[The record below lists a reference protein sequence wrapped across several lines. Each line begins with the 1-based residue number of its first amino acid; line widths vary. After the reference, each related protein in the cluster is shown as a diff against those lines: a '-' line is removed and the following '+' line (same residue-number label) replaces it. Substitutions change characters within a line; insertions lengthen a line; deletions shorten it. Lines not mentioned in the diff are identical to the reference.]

1 MKKIFFL
8 LLTAMITFTLH
19 SCGGG
24 DDNETGDPG
33 NSNTNKPADTKPEQP
48 STPSTSEFE
57 TPTDWYV
64 TASYA
69 DNMHFY
75 ILMPEGISENMT
87 ANDQVA
93 VFCGTECRGRG
104 IYIDGPKGKYWDV
117 YPVIGEKG
125 EVMSVMYY
133 STKTKHIYRSSD
145 TFVFYADQHYGEID
159 SPKTLSMKLVT
170 KE

>member
-24 DDNETGDPG
+24 DDSGTSDSGNGD
-33 NSNTNKPADTKPEQP
+33 TNKPADTKPEQP
-48 STPSTSEFE
+48 TTPSTSEFE
-57 TPTDWYV
+57 SPTDWYV

-75 ILMPEGISENMT
+75 ILMPEAISENMT
-87 ANDQVA
+87 ENDQLA

-104 IYIDGPKGKYWDV
+104 IYIDGPNGKYWDV
-117 YPVIGEKG
+117 YPVVGNNGESL
-125 EVMSVMYY
+125 SVMYY
-133 STKTKHIYRSSD
+133 STKTRHIYKSSD
-145 TFVFYADQHYGEID
+145 TFVLYADQHYGEID
-159 SPKTLSMKLVT
+159 SPKTLSMKKVT